1 MQLFQ
6 LHLLG
11 VNLNA
16 MDFNLKACLLV
27 LISILTVGFF
37 SISEAQIKA
46 NSIVVSDSLYHA
58 EVSCGTCMF
67 KMKGSGC
74 DLAVKI
80 NGHCYVVQGTG
91 IDDYG
96 DAHAANGFCNAIR
109 KARVW
114 GSFKKEVFVAQ
125 KIELI
130 KED

>member
-1 MQLFQ
+1 MQLIQ
-6 LHLLG
+6 LHLLL
-11 VNLNA
+11 VNFNIMTL
-16 MDFNLKACLLV
+16 NLKGNLLA
-27 LISILTVGFF
+27 LILILAGGFF
-37 SISEAQIKA
+37 STCTAQKKD
-46 NSIVVSDSLYHA
+46 NPIVVSDSLYHA

-74 DLAVKI
+74 NLAVKI
-80 NGHCYVVQGTG
+80 NGLCYFIEGAG

-96 DAHAANGFCNAIR
+96 DAHAADGFCNAIR

-114 GSFKKEVFVAQ
+114 GIFNKSVFVAQ